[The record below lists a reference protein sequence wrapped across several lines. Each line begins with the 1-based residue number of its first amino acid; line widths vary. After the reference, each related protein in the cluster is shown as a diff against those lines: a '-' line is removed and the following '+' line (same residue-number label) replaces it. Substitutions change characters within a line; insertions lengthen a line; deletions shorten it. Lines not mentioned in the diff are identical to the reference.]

1 LARLYTRSGDDG
13 RTGLA
18 SGERVAKSSAR
29 IEALGSVDEANA
41 AIGLARA
48 HLMSEPEPAVLD
60 ALLDQ
65 AQHRLF
71 DLGADLAG
79 AGPRQRIGPEQ
90 AAELERAID
99 ALDGQLPPLQAF
111 VLPGGT
117 PAAAALHL
125 ARGVCRGAERA
136 VAALAQAEAPEPGA
150 PESGALMYLNRLSD
164 LLFVAAR
171 YANRERGDVLW
182 RGLA

>member
-1 LARLYTRSGDDG
+1 MARLYTRSGDDG

-41 AIGLARA
+41 AIGVARA
-48 HLMSEPEPAVLD
+48 HLKGEPEPAVPPLLLD
-60 ALLDQ
+60 PLLDQ
-65 AQHRLF
+65 IQHRLF

-79 AGPRQRIGPEQ
+79 AGPQRRIGREQ

-99 ALDGQLPPLQAF
+99 TLDDQLPALRAF

-117 PAAAALHL
+117 PAGAALHL
-125 ARGVCRGAERA
+125 ARGVCRRAERA
-136 VAALAQAEAPEPGA
+136 VAALDAPEPA
-150 PESGALMYLNRLSD
+150 ALVYLNRLSD

-182 RGLA
+182 RGLP